1 MHITNQKLLFDIF
14 TKYLYGTWS
23 LLNILMIFGIKETF
37 IIFTHKMYF
46 WLLLQIYPS
55 DLRLVLC
62 SRVRYNARNVE
73 DEFWFDCF
81 VFFLGPH
88 QRPVRN
94 QRDQFKWGPSPQWSF
109 SGAQDSW
116 VHRNSSERAR
126 RSQWQVSRGGSRQT
140 WEWGVRQDLQLWLRH
155 RGWKKHTHVRG
166 GVQSGRD
173 QLQTRA
179 TFTENDRTVRV
190 YNPGEGRRSRRKRRA

>member
-1 MHITNQKLLFDIF
+1 MFWYIYSRKC
-14 TKYLYGTWS
+14 TKYLHGTWS
-23 LLNILMIFGIKETF
+23 LLNIRIIFGIKDSL
-37 IIFTHKMYF
+37 IILTHTIGYCYKYTPAT
-46 WLLLQIYPS
+46 Y
-55 DLRLVLC
+55 
-62 SRVRYNARNVE
+62 
-73 DEFWFDCF
+73 DCF
-81 VFFLGPH
+81 CAPGSDIMREMLKMNFGLTAFCLFFLGPH

-109 SGAQDSW
+109 SGARDSW
-116 VHRNSSERAR
+116 VHRNSSERAG
-126 RSQWQVSRGGSRQT
+126 RSQWQVSRRGSRQT

-173 QLQTRA
+173 QLRTRA

-190 YNPGEGRRSRRKRRA
+190 YNPGETGEGRRSRRKRRA